1 MHVFVNS
8 KLQVSSVFISKNVE
22 KRGTFSSFDAL
33 LIQKRKNVPFIQ
45 IVLEVRILSRVSPVQ
60 KWIC

>member
-8 KLQVSSVFISKNVE
+8 QLQVSSVFLRKDVG
-22 KRGTFSSFDAL
+22 KQGTFSSFDAL

-45 IVLEVRILSRVSPVQ
+45 IVLEVIIPSRVSSVQ

>member
-8 KLQVSSVFISKNVE
+8 KLQVSSVFISKDIG
-22 KRGTFSSFDAL
+22 KRDTFSSFDAL
-33 LIQKRKNVPFIQ
+33 LIQKRRNVPFIR
-45 IVLEVRILSRVSPVQ
+45 IVLKVRIPSRVSPVQ